1 MLKILITSDIHFE
14 TLEKESLNDYI
25 QYFKD
30 SISRIQPD
38 LFIIAGD
45 TTDSQYLRIGSD
57 DILWLNKFLLEIA
70 NVCSVNMVQFI
81 ILRGTPSH
89 DGWNVSNLVSVGDT
103 LLNVIISQK
112 NDISVDYIKGKNIL
126 FIPETYLPTY
136 DDFEKAISS
145 TGITE
150 RNKADLIIFHGMF
163 DFAIEQ
169 LKQKDSN
176 HGLNRSIIMNSDRIG
191 RLTRTCAIGGHFH
204 AFMVYNNIVY
214 TDRFINTRGRWST
227 ESHLYGIK
235 LLTIDDDN
243 EWRVENIDNPYLIK
257 QNQIHLDFINQTES
271 EIIEI
276 SKRYID
282 NQKDIIYHCYINSE
296 PSIRQSYNAWLD
308 IISPKYFHVINK
320 DKEGKVI
327 QATTKSESVE
337 LDETSLKS
345 AIMDVYIR
353 KYGESDKD
361 IVTEVYKEIC
371 ENCEDN

>member
-45 TTDSQYLRIGSD
+45 TTDSQYLRMGSD

-103 LLNVIISQK
+103 LLNAIISQK

-191 RLTRTCAIGGHFH
+191 RLTKTCAIGGHFH
-204 AFMVYNNIVY
+204 AFMVHNNIVY

-361 IVTEVYKEIC
+361 IATEVYKEIC